1 MFDDRYICNVNSIQQ
16 ATRGVLFSYLSHSL
30 IVIFC
35 QVRTATEKFLKETT
49 MALFIVV

>member
-1 MFDDRYICNVNSIQQ
+1 MCNVNSIQQ
-16 ATRGVLFSYLSHSL
+16 ATRGVLFFLFNHSV

-35 QVRTATEKFLKETT
+35 QVRTPIEKFVKETT